1 LFYYRAYELNI
12 ASDLEFPGLVAVEP
26 ELGAYDHDISISTV
40 DVLPDLPNATI
51 RESWWQVSP
60 TAFRMEV
67 DAVAV
72 YQVENGRRILVQA
85 LPDADPAD
93 VRIFLMG
100 SAMGALLYQ
109 RGLFPLH
116 GSAVETPWG
125 AMVFVGPSGIGKS
138 TLAAHFHRAGYRLI
152 ADDVCAISRAADGS
166 LLVLPAFPHLR
177 LKTDAVGRLYGEAVT
192 SPPSHFDVDKFVLS
206 LGEGHA
212 STPVPLGAVHV
223 LKDADNEDNADT
235 ENPILTPLGGFE
247 SIQALA
253 DNLYRPNFLQGMQTR
268 GDVLRLAGEI
278 AQSTEIVQLSR
289 PRDAA
294 KLDGLVLWLEQEW
307 TKGRS
312 RQGIPAQ
319 RR

>member
-1 LFYYRAYELNI
+1 
-12 ASDLEFPGLVAVEP
+12 
-26 ELGAYDHDISISTV
+26 
-40 DVLPDLPNATI
+40 
-51 RESWWQVSP
+51 
-60 TAFRMEV
+60 MEV

>member
-1 LFYYRAYELNI
+1 LFHYRAYELNI
-12 ASDLEFPGLVAVEP
+12 ASELKLPGLVAVESG
-26 ELGAYDHDISISTV
+26 LGVCDVEISAVDDI
-40 DVLPDLPNATI
+40 PDLADAAV

-60 TAFRMEV
+60 SAFRMEV
-67 DAVAV
+67 EDVAI
-72 YQVENGRRILVQA
+72 YQVENGRRMLVQSH
-85 LPDADPAD
+85 PVADPAE
-93 VRIFLMG
+93 VRLFLLG

-152 ADDVCAISRAADGS
+152 ADDVCAITRDASGR
-166 LLVLPAFPHLR
+166 LQVLPAFPHLR
-177 LKTDAVGRLYGEAVT
+177 LKTDAIGRLYGEFA
-192 SPPSHFDVDKFVLS
+192 SQPPSHFDVDKLVLP

-212 STPVPLGAVHV
+212 STPVPLGAVHA
-223 LKDADNEDNADT
+223 LKDADSGD
-235 ENPILTPLGGFE
+235 PSLTPLRGFE
-247 SIQALA
+247 SIQSLA
-253 DNLYRPNFLQGMQTR
+253 DNLYRPHFLQGMQTR

-278 AQSTEIVQLSR
+278 AQAAEVVQLSR
-289 PRDAA
+289 RRDATQ
-294 KLDGLVLWLEQEW
+294 LDSLVLWLEQEW

-312 RQGIPAQ
+312 RPGIPTQ